1 MLQFKVPQDVQ
12 REDRIVGPLTLKQL
26 IICGAGG
33 IVAYAIYIALAKTY
47 IWITWLPPV
56 AVVTVITLAFAFVRP
71 LDLSFTKWI
80 LLWVEFSLVPRNRVW
95 IKSSAEF
102 SPSAAPPKKLNKT
115 QSEIERKAENINDKQ
130 KKFEELTKFLESQ
143 KNNKK

>member
-56 AVVTVITLAFAFVRP
+56 AIVTVITLAFAFVRP
-71 LDLSFTKWI
+71 LDLSFAKWI
-80 LLWVEFSLVPRNRVW
+80 VLWIEFSLVPRNRIW
-95 IKSSAEF
+95 IQSSAEF
-102 SPSAAPPKKLNKT
+102 SPTSVPPKSKSKT
-115 QSEIERKAENINDKQ
+115 QSEIERKAEESNDKQ
-130 KKFEELTKFLESQ
+130 KKFEELTKFLDSQ
-143 KNNKK
+143 KNKNK